1 MRYIFWLP
9 VNILFLIVLIY
20 IFGRK
25 SEQMSDNTKKASA
38 VVVLLFMVAFNKP
51 YLKTNRSTVNEDVIN
66 AMRKIHL

>member
-1 MRYIFWLP
+1 M
-9 VNILFLIVLIY
+9 NILFLIVLIY

-66 AMRKIHL
+66 AMRKTHL